1 MVLCVIPQ
9 PFQSPTK
16 FSKML
21 MLPKTT
27 VLRTVW
33 MHLQPAMEYAKC
45 ERDLKAETQVK
56 NHWSKKHFR

>member
-1 MVLCVIPQ
+1 MVLHVIPQ
-9 PFQSPTK
+9 PFQSPT
-16 FSKML
+16 KML

>member
-45 ERDLKAETQVK
+45 ERDLKGETQVK
-56 NHWSKKHFR
+56 NHWSKKHLR